1 MALSRRLRV
10 RVKAPRDPGFGAL
23 RRAARAAIV
32 IPLAF
37 AFTDLLL
44 REPEVL
50 IFVVFGCF
58 SLLVISDFGGFR
70 RPRALAYLT
79 ATLAGALLVALGTFV
94 ASSAWLAAAVMFLL
108 AFAITFSRIFGG
120 FGAAAGRGALLSF

>member
-10 RVKAPRDPGFGAL
+10 PVKAARRPGLGAL
-23 RRAARAAIV
+23 RRAGRAAIV

-44 REPEVL
+44 REPQIL

-58 SLLVISDFGGFR
+58 SLLVMSDFGGFR

-79 ATLAGALLVALGTFV
+79 ATFVGAVLVALGTFV
-94 ASSAWLAAAVMFLL
+94 SSSAWLAAAVMFLVP
-108 AFAITFSRIFGG
+108 FAITFSP
-120 FGAAAGRGALLSF
+120 